1 MMDLGTLLDEPLA
14 RAGAV
19 PLHRQIYQRIR
30 QAVLQ
35 GTLAPGQRI
44 ASARALASQLG
55 LARGTVDAAYAQLAI
70 EGYLEP
76 MGQKGTRVSPDVRRP
91 PAPRAARPPGPGSV
105 SASARPPAAPAP
117 PGAPPALQMGLPAC
131 DAFPRKLWASLGTR
145 RLRGAGVAELSYPDP
160 RGAPRLRRA
169 VAAYLL
175 MARGVACEPDQVFIT
190 AGYRASLDLVARL
203 LLRPGDRACIED
215 PYYPAAL
222 ALLRAAGLRV
232 ACVPVDQEGLR
243 VDRLAARHADA
254 RAVVVTPAH
263 QAPLGVSM
271 TLARRMALL
280 AWASERAAWIV
291 EDDYDSEFRYVGAPL
306 PALKSADGAGR
317 VLYAGTFSKVLH
329 PGLGLAYLVVPPSQV
344 GAFSAHVARA
354 GNGCA
359 HLQQEIVADFMEL
372 GHFPRHIRRMRALYA
387 RRRRWLVE
395 ALQAAFGRGVH
406 VELQAGGMHLLARF
420 AHAGADTAMAARAQ
434 AGGLAVQALSRRSS
448 GTHAGQGLLMG
459 FTNVASPQ
467 DAGALAARLRAAL
480 ED

>member
-1 MMDLGTLLDEPLA
+1 
-14 RAGAV
+14 
-19 PLHRQIYQRIR
+19 
-30 QAVLQ
+30 
-35 GTLAPGQRI
+35 
-44 ASARALASQLG
+44 
-55 LARGTVDAAYAQLAI
+55 
-70 EGYLEP
+70 
-76 MGQKGTRVSPDVRRP
+76 
-91 PAPRAARPPGPGSV
+91 
-105 SASARPPAAPAP
+105 
-117 PGAPPALQMGLPAC
+117 
-131 DAFPRKLWASLGTR
+131 
-145 RLRGAGVAELSYPDP
+145 
-160 RGAPRLRRA
+160 
-169 VAAYLL
+169 
-175 MARGVACEPDQVFIT
+175 
-190 AGYRASLDLVARL
+190 
-203 LLRPGDRACIED
+203 
-215 PYYPAAL
+215 
-222 ALLRAAGLRV
+222 
-232 ACVPVDQEGLR
+232 
-243 VDRLAARHADA
+243 
-254 RAVVVTPAH
+254 
-263 QAPLGVSM
+263 
-271 TLARRMALL
+271 
-280 AWASERAAWIV
+280 
-291 EDDYDSEFRYVGAPL
+291 
-306 PALKSADGAGR
+306 LKSADGAGR

-434 AGGLAVQALSRRSS
+434 ARGLAVQALSRRSS